1 MFRRFPFYPFRRY
14 VAKEVTLFRKKKIFS
29 LFIVTSLPA
38 LRLIDK
44 MGNDETHIIHR
55 ILKGE
60 TSLYEYFL
68 DKYSQQVF
76 ILIIRIVENQED
88 AEELTQDTFLK
99 AFEHLSSFKAESSF
113 STWIYRIAYNTAISA
128 TRKRKQELIVMDSAM
143 LMNISDQQID
153 DALNDESEERVGK
166 LNKAI
171 KKLDAEERAL
181 ISLFYNEEKTIG
193 EIALILGLTESNAK
207 VKLHRIRKK
216 LYILIT
222 EAE

>member
-1 MFRRFPFYPFRRY
+1 M
-14 VAKEVTLFRKKKIFS
+14 E
-29 LFIVTSLPA
+29 
-38 LRLIDK
+38 
-44 MGNDETHIIHR
+44 NDETHIIHR

-99 AFEHLSSFKAESSF
+99 AFEHLSSFKAECSF
-113 STWIYRIAYNTAISA
+113 STWICRIAYNTAISA
-128 TRKRKQELIVMDSAM
+128 TRKKQELIVMDSAM

-153 DALNDESEERVGK
+153 DALNDESGERVGK

-171 KKLDAEERAL
+171 KKLDAKERAL

>member
-1 MFRRFPFYPFRRY
+1 
-14 VAKEVTLFRKKKIFS
+14 
-29 LFIVTSLPA
+29 
-38 LRLIDK
+38 

-113 STWIYRIAYNTAISA
+113 STWIYRIAYSTAISA

>member
-1 MFRRFPFYPFRRY
+1 MRRTDREITDR
-14 VAKEVTLFRKKKIFS
+14 
-29 LFIVTSLPA
+29 
-38 LRLIDK
+38 
-44 MGNDETHIIHR
+44 
-55 ILKGE
+55 
-60 TSLYEYFL
+60 
-68 DKYSQQVF
+68 
-76 ILIIRIVENQED
+76 
-88 AEELTQDTFLK
+88 
-99 AFEHLSSFKAESSF
+99 
-113 STWIYRIAYNTAISA
+113 
-128 TRKRKQELIVMDSAM
+128 QELLDVMARCDVCR
-143 LMNISDQQID
+143 L
-153 DALNDESEERVGK
+153 ALNDESGERVGK

>member
-1 MFRRFPFYPFRRY
+1 
-14 VAKEVTLFRKKKIFS
+14 
-29 LFIVTSLPA
+29 
-38 LRLIDK
+38 

-113 STWIYRIAYNTAISA
+113 STWIYTALHI
-128 TRKRKQELIVMDSAM
+128 TPPYRQPEKE
-143 LMNISDQQID
+143 
-153 DALNDESEERVGK
+153 
-166 LNKAI
+166 NK
-171 KKLDAEERAL
+171 
-181 ISLFYNEEKTIG
+181 S
-193 EIALILGLTESNAK
+193 
-207 VKLHRIRKK
+207 
-216 LYILIT
+216 
-222 EAE
+222 

>member
-1 MFRRFPFYPFRRY
+1 MPLYPFRRY

>member
-1 MFRRFPFYPFRRY
+1 M
-14 VAKEVTLFRKKKIFS
+14 RKKEKNIFS
-29 LFIVTSLPA
+29 FYVTSLPA

-44 MGNDETHIIHR
+44 MENDETHIIHR

-128 TRKRKQELIVMDSAM
+128 TRKK
-143 LMNISDQQID
+143 
-153 DALNDESEERVGK
+153 
-166 LNKAI
+166 NK
-171 KKLDAEERAL
+171 
-181 ISLFYNEEKTIG
+181 S
-193 EIALILGLTESNAK
+193 
-207 VKLHRIRKK
+207 
-216 LYILIT
+216 
-222 EAE
+222 

>member
-1 MFRRFPFYPFRRY
+1 MYPFRRY

-143 LMNISDQQID
+143 SMNISDQQID

>member
-1 MFRRFPFYPFRRY
+1 M
-14 VAKEVTLFRKKKIFS
+14 RKKKIFS

-44 MGNDETHIIHR
+44 MENDETHIIHR
-55 ILKGE
+55 MLKGE

-113 STWIYRIAYNTAISA
+113 ATW
-128 TRKRKQELIVMDSAM
+128 KMDK
-143 LMNISDQQID
+143 N
-153 DALNDESEERVGK
+153 NG
-166 LNKAI
+166 
-171 KKLDAEERAL
+171 
-181 ISLFYNEEKTIG
+181 
-193 EIALILGLTESNAK
+193 
-207 VKLHRIRKK
+207 
-216 LYILIT
+216 
-222 EAE
+222 

>member
-1 MFRRFPFYPFRRY
+1 MYPFRRY

>member
-1 MFRRFPFYPFRRY
+1 M
-14 VAKEVTLFRKKKIFS
+14 
-29 LFIVTSLPA
+29 
-38 LRLIDK
+38 
-44 MGNDETHIIHR
+44 
-55 ILKGE
+55 
-60 TSLYEYFL
+60 

-99 AFEHLSSFKAESSF
+99 AFEHLSSFKASSF

-181 ISLFYNEEKTIG
+181 ISYFIMKRKL
-193 EIALILGLTESNAK
+193 S
-207 VKLHRIRKK
+207 VKSL
-216 LYILIT
+216 LSWD
-222 EAE
+222 

>member
-1 MFRRFPFYPFRRY
+1 M
-14 VAKEVTLFRKKKIFS
+14 E
-29 LFIVTSLPA
+29 
-38 LRLIDK
+38 
-44 MGNDETHIIHR
+44 NDETHIIHR

-113 STWIYRIAYNTAISA
+113 STWICRIAYNTAISA

-153 DALNDESEERVGK
+153 DALNDESGERVRK

>member
-1 MFRRFPFYPFRRY
+1 
-14 VAKEVTLFRKKKIFS
+14 
-29 LFIVTSLPA
+29 
-38 LRLIDK
+38 

-113 STWIYRIAYNTAISA
+113 STWIYRIAYNTAISV

>member
-1 MFRRFPFYPFRRY
+1 M
-14 VAKEVTLFRKKKIFS
+14 E
-29 LFIVTSLPA
+29 
-38 LRLIDK
+38 
-44 MGNDETHIIHR
+44 NDETHIIHR

-128 TRKRKQELIVMDSAM
+128 TRKKA
-143 LMNISDQQID
+143 
-153 DALNDESEERVGK
+153 RVNCYGQCHV
-166 LNKAI
+166 
-171 KKLDAEERAL
+171 
-181 ISLFYNEEKTIG
+181 NEY
-193 EIALILGLTESNAK
+193 
-207 VKLHRIRKK
+207 IRPANRRCP
-216 LYILIT
+216 
-222 EAE
+222 E

>member
-1 MFRRFPFYPFRRY
+1 MYPFRRY

-44 MGNDETHIIHR
+44 KGNDETHIIHR

>member
-1 MFRRFPFYPFRRY
+1 M
-14 VAKEVTLFRKKKIFS
+14 E
-29 LFIVTSLPA
+29 
-38 LRLIDK
+38 
-44 MGNDETHIIHR
+44 NDETHIIHR

-113 STWIYRIAYNTAISA
+113 STWIYRIA
-128 TRKRKQELIVMDSAM
+128 M

-153 DALNDESEERVGK
+153 DALNDESGERVGK